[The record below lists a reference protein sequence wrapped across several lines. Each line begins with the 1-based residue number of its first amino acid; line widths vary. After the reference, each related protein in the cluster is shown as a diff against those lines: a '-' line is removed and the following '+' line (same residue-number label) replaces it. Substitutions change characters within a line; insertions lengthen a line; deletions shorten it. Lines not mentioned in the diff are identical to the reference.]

1 MLFVVVFLM
10 EMETGSQNLKTFGT
24 GGIQTTEEGVVTL
37 RMQVPSEIVMT
48 ETQGMDQPMKQ

>member
-1 MLFVVVFLM
+1 M

-37 RMQVPSEIVMT
+37 RIEVPSEIVMT